1 MHPVADPQL
10 RPNLARELQGYLG
23 RPSPSHHM
31 ATNANAHKKGYG
43 MSDRVAVYVHGDD
56 PISEAGVAAQL
67 RGRPEA
73 YVVDRGCVDDAV
85 VAVVVTDEIDEA
97 AVRVVRGIQRGG
109 CPRVVLVATQLDDNG
124 LMIAVEAGVSGVL
137 RRREAS
143 PEVLARAVVAAANGD
158 GTLAP
163 DLIGR
168 LLNQVSRLQQDV
180 LTPRGI
186 GPDGLSGREREVL
199 KLLADGLGT
208 NEIASAL
215 AYSERTIKNVIHDV
229 TTRLNLRNRSHA
241 VAYAVKAGIV

>member
-1 MHPVADPQL
+1 C
-10 RPNLARELQGYLG
+10 LAVGSG
-23 RPSPSHHM
+23 
-31 ATNANAHKKGYG
+31 
-43 MSDRVAVYVHGDD
+43 
-56 PISEAGVAAQL
+56 AG
-67 RGRPEA
+67 
-73 YVVDRGCVDDAV
+73 
-85 VAVVVTDEIDEA
+85 VVTDEADAA

-109 CPRVVLVATQLDDNG
+109 CPRVVLVSTQLDDNG
-124 LMIAVEAGVSGVL
+124 LMIAVEAGVSGGL

-186 GPDGLSGREREVL
+186 GPDGLSSREREVL

-208 NEIASAL
+208 NDNDNEL
-215 AYSERTIKNVIHDV
+215 AFSDRTI
-229 TTRLNLRNRSHA
+229 SH
-241 VAYAVKAGIV
+241 Y

>member
-1 MHPVADPQL
+1 
-10 RPNLARELQGYLG
+10 
-23 RPSPSHHM
+23 
-31 ATNANAHKKGYG
+31 
-43 MSDRVAVYVHGDD
+43 MSDRLAVYVHGED

-73 YVVDRGCVDDAV
+73 YVVERDCIDDAV
-85 VAVVVTDEIDEA
+85 VAVVVCDQIDA
-97 AVRVVRGIQRGG
+97 STVQVVRGIQRGG
-109 CPRVVLVATQLDDNG
+109 CPRVVIVTTQLDDNG
-124 LMIAVEAGVSGVL
+124 LMTAVEAGVSGVL

-143 PEVLARAVVAAANGD
+143 PEVLAAAVVAAARGN

-163 DLIGR
+163 DLVGR
-168 LLNQVSRLQQDV
+168 LLNQVSRLQRDV

-186 GPDGLSGREREVL
+186 GPDGLSVREREVL

-208 NEIASAL
+208 NEIATEL

-241 VAYAVKAGIV
+241 VAYAVKSGIV

>member
-1 MHPVADPQL
+1 
-10 RPNLARELQGYLG
+10 
-23 RPSPSHHM
+23 
-31 ATNANAHKKGYG
+31 
-43 MSDRVAVYVHGDD
+43 MSDRLAVYVHGED

-73 YVVDRGCVDDAV
+73 YVVERGCIDDAV
-85 VAVVVTDEIDEA
+85 VAVVVTDQIDA
-97 AVRVVRGIQRGG
+97 STVQVVRGIQRGG
-109 CPRVVLVATQLDDNG
+109 CPRVVIVATQLDDNG
-124 LMIAVEAGVSGVL
+124 LMTAVEAGVSGVL

-143 PEVLARAVVAAANGD
+143 PEVLAAAVVAAARGN

-163 DLIGR
+163 DLVGR
-168 LLNQVSRLQQDV
+168 LLNQVSRLQRDV

-186 GPDGLSGREREVL
+186 GPDGLSVREREVL

-208 NEIASAL
+208 NEIATEL

>member
-1 MHPVADPQL
+1 M
-10 RPNLARELQGYLG
+10 
-23 RPSPSHHM
+23 
-31 ATNANAHKKGYG
+31 T
-43 MSDRVAVYVHGDD
+43 DRLAVYVHGDD

-67 RGRPEA
+67 RGRPEV
-73 YVVDRGCVDDAV
+73 YVVERGRIDDAV

-109 CPRVVLVATQLDDNG
+109 CPRVVRGCHAARRQRSDD
-124 LMIAVEAGVSGVL
+124 
-137 RRREAS
+137 RRRGRAC
-143 PEVLARAVVAAANGD
+143 PACCGAARQAPKLLAQAVVAAANGD

-208 NEIASAL
+208 NEIAARAGVL
-215 AYSERTIKNVIHDV
+215 RAHDQERHPRRHD
-229 TTRLNLRNRSHA
+229 RLNLQNRSHA

>member
-1 MHPVADPQL
+1 
-10 RPNLARELQGYLG
+10 
-23 RPSPSHHM
+23 
-31 ATNANAHKKGYG
+31 
-43 MSDRVAVYVHGDD
+43 MSDRIAVYVHGED

-73 YVVDRGCVDDAV
+73 YVVERGCIDDAV
-85 VAVVVTDEIDEA
+85 VAVVVTDQIDA
-97 AVRVVRGIQRGG
+97 STVQVVRGIQRGG
-109 CPRVVLVATQLDDNG
+109 CPRVVIVTTQLDDNG
-124 LMIAVEAGVSGVL
+124 LMTAVEAGVSGVL

-143 PEVLARAVVAAANGD
+143 PEVLAAAVVAAARGN

-163 DLIGR
+163 DLVGR
-168 LLNQVSRLQQDV
+168 LLDQVSRLQRDV

-186 GPDGLSGREREVL
+186 GPDGLSVREREVL
-199 KLLADGLGT
+199 KLLADGMGT
-208 NEIASAL
+208 NEIANEL

>member
-1 MHPVADPQL
+1 
-10 RPNLARELQGYLG
+10 
-23 RPSPSHHM
+23 
-31 ATNANAHKKGYG
+31 
-43 MSDRVAVYVHGDD
+43 MSDRLPVYVHGED

-73 YVVDRGCVDDAV
+73 YVFEQADAT
-85 VAVVVTDEIDEA
+85 A
-97 AVRVVRGIQRGG
+97 
-109 CPRVVLVATQLDDNG
+109 LVATQLDDNG

>member
-1 MHPVADPQL
+1 
-10 RPNLARELQGYLG
+10 
-23 RPSPSHHM
+23 
-31 ATNANAHKKGYG
+31 
-43 MSDRVAVYVHGDD
+43 MSDRLAVYVHGED

-73 YVVDRGCVDDAV
+73 YVVERGCIDDAV
-85 VAVVVTDEIDEA
+85 VAVVVTDVIDEA
-97 AVRVVRGIQRGG
+97 TVRVVRGIQRGG
-109 CPRVVLVATQLDDNG
+109 CPRVVLVTTQLDDNG

-137 RRREAS
+137 RRREAT

-163 DLIGR
+163 DLVGR

-199 KLLADGLGT
+199 KLLADGLSGREREVLKLLADGLGT
-208 NEIASAL
+208 NEIAISL

>member
-1 MHPVADPQL
+1 
-10 RPNLARELQGYLG
+10 
-23 RPSPSHHM
+23 
-31 ATNANAHKKGYG
+31 

-73 YVVDRGCVDDAV
+73 YVVDRGCIDDAV

-109 CPRVVLVATQLDDNG
+109 CPRVVLVSTQLDDNG

-163 DLIGR
+163 DLVGR

-186 GPDGLSGREREVL
+186 GPDGLSSREREVL

-208 NEIASAL
+208 NEIANEL

>member
-1 MHPVADPQL
+1 
-10 RPNLARELQGYLG
+10 
-23 RPSPSHHM
+23 
-31 ATNANAHKKGYG
+31 
-43 MSDRVAVYVHGDD
+43 MSDRLPVYVHGED

-73 YVVDRGCVDDAV
+73 YVVDRSCIDDAV
-85 VAVVVTDEIDEA
+85 VAVVVTDEINEA
-97 AVRVVRGIQRGG
+97 AIRVVRGIQRGG
-109 CPRVVLVATQLDDNG
+109 CPRVVIVATQLDDNG